1 MGTMAFI
8 LLVCLFLP
16 LFPFLLL
23 LLLLLLLLFFFVE
36 VDFKI
41 GEVLKEKWVIWI
53 LLCTFTKYSYLGY
66 LGTERVEWESLGAW
80 IKTHGLIGS

>member
-8 LLVCLFLP
+8 LLVCLFL
-16 LFPFLLL
+16 LYLL
-23 LLLLLLLLFFFVE
+23 LLLLLLLLFIE
-36 VDFKI
+36 MYLSI
-41 GEVLKEKWVIWI
+41 GQVLREKWVIWI
-53 LLCTFTKYSYLGY
+53 LQCTFTKYSYLRY

>member
-8 LLVCLFLP
+8 LLVCLFSSS
-16 LFPFLLL
+16 FFFFLLL
-23 LLLLLLLLFFFVE
+23 ILLLFVE